1 MSMTTESS
9 PVLERE
15 HLDVV
20 LVGPV
25 DHDIGGEHELGL
37 VASPV
42 VGLPDRA
49 VRGHGRRVVP
59 PSFGFAI
66 SMSADVST

>member
-1 MSMTTESS
+1 M
-9 PVLERE
+9 
-15 HLDVV
+15 DVV

-25 DHDIGGEHELGL
+25 DHDIGGEHGLGL

-49 VRGHGRRVVP
+49 VRGHGCRVVP
-59 PSFGFAI
+59 HVGFAI